1 MQLFFV
7 DDKRSI
13 TATFSVTLSGKF
25 FPIQLIYGGKTSQSV
40 LRYQFPQ
47 GFSLSVNE
55 KHFSNT
61 NEYIKLLNEIIV
73 PYVKKERESKG
84 LGEQQKALVIMDVFT
99 WQMTS
104 AIKEVLEENCIIVTN
119 VPANMT
125 CFYQPLDLTVNGS
138 A

>member
-13 TATFSVTLSGKF
+13 TATFSITLSGKF

-104 AIKEVLEENCIIVTN
+104 AIKEVLEENCILVTN
-119 VPANMT
+119 VPANTT
-125 CFYQPLDLTVNGS
+125 CFYQPLDLTMNGS

>member
-13 TATFSVTLSGKF
+13 TATFSITLSGKF

-40 LRYQFPQ
+40 RYQFPQ

-61 NEYIKLLNEIIV
+61 NEYTKLLNEIIV

-84 LGEQQKALVIMDVFT
+84 LGEQQKALVIMNVFT

-104 AIKEVLEENCIIVTN
+104 AIKEVLEENCILVTN

>member
-1 MQLFFV
+1 MQLFFA

-13 TATFSVTLSGKF
+13 TATFSITLSGKF
-25 FPIQLIYGGKTSQSV
+25 FPIQLIYAGKTSQSV
-40 LRYQFPQ
+40 LRYQLPQ

-84 LGEQQKALVIMDVFT
+84 LGEQQKALVIMNVFT

-104 AIKEVLEENCIIVTN
+104 AIKEVLEENCILVTN

>member
-1 MQLFFV
+1 MQLFFA

-13 TATFSVTLSGKF
+13 TATFSITLSGKF
-25 FPIQLIYGGKTSQSV
+25 FPIQLIYAGKTSQSV

-84 LGEQQKALVIMDVFT
+84 LGEQQKALVIMNVFT

-104 AIKEVLEENCIIVTN
+104 AIKEVLEENCILVTN

-125 CFYQPLDLTVNGS
+125 CFYQPSDLTVNES